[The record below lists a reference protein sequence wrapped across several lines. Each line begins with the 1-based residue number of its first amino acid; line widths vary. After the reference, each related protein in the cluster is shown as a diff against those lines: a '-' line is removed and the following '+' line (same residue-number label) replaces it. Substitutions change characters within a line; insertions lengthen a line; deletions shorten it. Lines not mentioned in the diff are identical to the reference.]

1 MLVNLYIYIK
11 PKPLKLPQ
19 FSTSAFILFI
29 FYFLN
34 FDFFSNLMRLT
45 LSNLY
50 AFLKPKTLTFKLYFS
65 LSQLCLGSFR
75 FPLSLFF
82 PQTSHLQ
89 AIPIRSFA
97 QFKTLS
103 QLLCSFFADFG
114 IFSCNLYGF
123 TLDLKFSIDLN
134 SVYDFLFSHSLSLFS
149 SDIFSKQKQCR
160 VLQLLCVCVFGSI
173 KLFVDLSKISMDF
186 QCTRNLTRVL

>member
-1 MLVNLYIYIK
+1 
-11 PKPLKLPQ
+11 
-19 FSTSAFILFI
+19 
-29 FYFLN
+29 
-34 FDFFSNLMRLT
+34 MRLT

-50 AFLKPKTLTFKLYFS
+50 AFLKPKTLTFKLSFS

-134 SVYDFLFSHSLSLFS
+134 SVFAFFFLIKKIYRLHQMVELELCFRKLGF
-149 SDIFSKQKQCR
+149 
-160 VLQLLCVCVFGSI
+160 LL
-173 KLFVDLSKISMDF
+173 LL
-186 QCTRNLTRVL
+186 LLL